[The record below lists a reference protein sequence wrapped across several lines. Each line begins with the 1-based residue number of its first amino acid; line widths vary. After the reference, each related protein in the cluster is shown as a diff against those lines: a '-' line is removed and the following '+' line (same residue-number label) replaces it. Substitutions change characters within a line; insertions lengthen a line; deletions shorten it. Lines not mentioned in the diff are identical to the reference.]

1 LADRSLLNFFRRH
14 GPEAL
19 DRGHHSAATAIDIV
33 RLDAW
38 LTGTPLG
45 ETRTSHLARFE
56 LAA

>member
-1 LADRSLLNFFRRH
+1 MPRGRALPPQLARAH
-14 GPEAL
+14 PAAVG
-19 DRGHHSAATAIDIV
+19 ATAINII

-45 ETRTSHLARFE
+45 QTRTSHLARLG